1 MTRPRPAVFI
11 FVLALFGFAF
21 AAAGD
26 GEWLHR
32 VPAKDRVRPNPFATN
47 SDAPAAGA
55 KIFAEHCAECHGE
68 DAQGK
73 TQGKHVRPNLHG
85 ERIKQATPGELFWL
99 LTNGSQKNGM
109 PSWSRLPDAQRWQL
123 ITFLKSLP

>member
-1 MTRPRPAVFI
+1 MKAQHRAFI
-11 FVLALFGFAF
+11 LLLVLPGIAF
-21 AAAGD
+21 AAANV
-26 GEWLHR
+26 GEWLNR
-32 VPAKDRVRPNPFATN
+32 VPGKERMRPNPFA
-47 SDAPAAGA
+47 SDPNAPAAGA
-55 KIFAEHCAECHGE
+55 KIFAEHCAECHGD

-73 TQGKHVRPNLHG
+73 TQGKHVRPNLHSD
-85 ERIKQATPGELFWL
+85 RIKQATPGELFWL

>member
-1 MTRPRPAVFI
+1 MRFRRI
-11 FVLALFGFAF
+11 FTLILALAGLAF

-26 GEWLHR
+26 GQWLR
-32 VPAKDRVRPNPFATN
+32 KVPAKDRLRPNPFAGDP
-47 SDAPAAGA
+47 DAPAAGA

-73 TQGKHVRPNLHG
+73 TQGKHVRPNLHAD
-85 ERIKQATPGELFWL
+85 RIKQARPGELFWL

-123 ITFLKSLP
+123 IAFLKQLP